1 MADKTVTIKDAT
13 DKELDEVLVR
23 LSKERQAKS
32 LISDLIRNSTP
43 RQVDMYG
50 NTDYSSPKVSTEMPI
65 SELYHY
71 GVLGMKW
78 GVRRYVKEAGK
89 ASLDSARHPI
99 ISRQELGK
107 QQRAK
112 PRTMLYRTTSD
123 NAALNKAVASR
134 VAESK
139 ASKVKAKADK
149 AKAKADKAKANK
161 GSSEHERARQLNA
174 KGAKHLSNAELK
186 ELTQRM
192 QLESQYR
199 NLNPSK
205 VKKGMKVVKGV
216 AAAGTTVASL
226 YALSKSPLAKD
237 VSKALAKKG

>member
-1 MADKTVTIKDAT
+1 
-13 DKELDEVLVR
+13 
-23 LSKERQAKS
+23 
-32 LISDLIRNSTP
+32 
-43 RQVDMYG
+43 
-50 NTDYSSPKVSTEMPI
+50 MPI

-71 GVLGMKW
+71 GKLGMKW

-89 ASLDSARHPI
+89 ASVDSARHPI

-139 ASKVKAKADK
+139 ASKV
-149 AKAKADKAKANK
+149 KAKADKAKANK

-205 VKKGMKVVKGV
+205 VKKGMKIVAGV
-216 AAAGTTVASL
+216 AAAGTTVSTL
-226 YALSKSPLAKD
+226 YGLSKSPLAKD
-237 VSKALAKKG
+237 VAKALAKKG

>member
-23 LSKERQAKS
+23 LSKERQAQS

-43 RQVDMYG
+43 KQVDMYG

-78 GVRRYVKEAGK
+78 GKRR
-89 ASLDSARHPI
+89 
-99 ISRQELGK
+99 SRSSSS
-107 QQRAK
+107 
-112 PRTMLYRTTSD
+112 T
-123 NAALNKAVASR
+123 
-134 VAESK
+134 
-139 ASKVKAKADK
+139 
-149 AKAKADKAKANK
+149 K
-161 GSSEHERARQLNA
+161 GSPDHERARQLNA
-174 KGAKHLSNAELK
+174 KGATHLSNSELK

-205 VKKGMKVVKGV
+205 VKKGMKIVAGV
-216 AAAGTTVASL
+216 AAAGTTVSTL
-226 YALSKSPLAKD
+226 YGLSKSPLAKD
-237 VSKALAKKG
+237 VAKALAKKG

>member
-23 LSKERQAKS
+23 LSKERQAQS

-43 RQVDMYG
+43 KQVDMYG

-71 GVLGMKW
+71 GVPGMKW
-78 GVRRYVKEAGK
+78 GVR
-89 ASLDSARHPI
+89 
-99 ISRQELGK
+99 
-107 QQRAK
+107 
-112 PRTMLYRTTSD
+112 
-123 NAALNKAVASR
+123 
-134 VAESK
+134 
-139 ASKVKAKADK
+139 KAKRTVP
-149 AKAKADKAKANK
+149 K
-161 GSSEHERARQLNA
+161 GSPDHERARKLNA

-205 VKKGMKVVKGV
+205 VKKGMKVVKSV

-237 VSKALAKKG
+237 AAKVLAKKG

>member
-23 LSKERQAKS
+23 LSKERQAQS

-43 RQVDMYG
+43 KQVDMYG

-71 GVLGMKW
+71 GVPGMKW
-78 GVRRYVKEAGK
+78 GVRRKRSAKNYIRENAR
-89 ASLDSARHPI
+89 ASYDSIRHPI
-99 ISRQELGK
+99 ISSKELGK
-107 QQRAK
+107 QQRAN
-112 PRTMLYRTTSD
+112 PRTMLYRTTAD
-123 NAALNKAVASR
+123 NAALNKAVAAR
-134 VAESK
+134 VQAKKSSKAAKTESK
-139 ASKVKAKADK
+139 KGSEDHEKAKELK
-149 AKAKADKAKANK
+149 
-161 GSSEHERARQLNA
+161 L
-174 KGAKHLSNAELK
+174 KGAKNLSNAELK

-237 VSKALAKKG
+237 VAKVLAKKG